1 MNNNTLPLKKIGL
14 TIVAIAAS
22 ISFLKATT
30 SGLLAYILA
39 TSASDVGA
47 ANVSF
52 SLLTFLGVFA
62 FGTVVYSFILSIA
75 TIIGAVFYGIASGAM
90 LGKKKAEGE
99 TAAHKAENPVLH
111 KALKYALYAD
121 LIVAGL
127 VSAWTSLGLYIA
139 LTAISPLTVLIAIT
153 AVLNFIL
160 TFAFT
165 AVVFGFIGGIAL
177 LMLAIIVALFSGG
190 LKGKADTSGK

>member
-1 MNNNTLPLKKIGL
+1 MNKNPLSLKKVGL

-30 SGLLAYILA
+30 SGLLAHILA

-52 SLLTFLGVFA
+52 SVLTFLGVLA
-62 FGTVVYSFILSIA
+62 VGTVVYSFILTIA
-75 TIIGAVFYGIASGAM
+75 SIIGSVLYGLATGKMSG
-90 LGKKKAEGE
+90 K
-99 TAAHKAENPVLH
+99 TADIPVTTATESNPTLH
-111 KALKYALYAD
+111 KVIKYAVITD
-121 LIVAGL
+121 LVVAFL
-127 VSAWTSLGLYIA
+127 VSAWTSLGLFIA
-139 LTAISPLTVLIAIT
+139 LTAISPLTALIALT

-160 TFAFT
+160 SFVFS

-177 LMLAIIVALFSGG
+177 LMAAILVALFAGG